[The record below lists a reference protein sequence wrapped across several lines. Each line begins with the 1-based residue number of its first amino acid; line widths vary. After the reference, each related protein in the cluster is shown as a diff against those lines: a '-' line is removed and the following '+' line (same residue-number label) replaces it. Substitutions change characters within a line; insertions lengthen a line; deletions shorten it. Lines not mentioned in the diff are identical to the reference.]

1 MKIGTDE
8 IHLLDYWRI
17 LLKRSHIAIT
27 VVVAIVGLTAVYSF
41 LVTPIYQGSTQILVD
56 LERNATMN
64 FAEGGAAVI
73 QMRDT
78 TDYFRTQKEI
88 LASRAFADR
97 VVRKAQLDKN
107 PYFIEKKERLNNN
120 LLKSISEGV
129 KGVIASIFPP
139 KVAATDELVD
149 LKVEQE
155 LDPDLTDMVLEDVSM
170 ETGKQGNIMLLH
182 YKSDDP
188 VIASFMANAV
198 ANAYIEHNLDI
209 RVRPYRDA
217 VDWLTARII
226 ELRGKV
232 EVSEKALQ
240 QYKEGKGI
248 VSFEAKENVI
258 TQKLGEL
265 VTQMVS
271 VQGKRAEAEVR
282 YNQIKSVIDNPEMLS
297 TVPDI
302 MNNLVIQ
309 GQRNEELKLKKMV
322 SELSEKFGQKHP
334 QMIKAKSELESV
346 RKGII
351 DEARKMLNAAKI
363 EFEISRSR
371 EMSLE
376 KEVEAQKREVLT
388 LSQKAIDFN
397 VLAGESASNKQF
409 YEILLKKLQ
418 EASLSSGINVSSV
431 QIIDPAVVPKYPL
444 TPKRG
449 RNLLIALFAGIFS
462 GVLAAMFVEYMDD
475 TIKGPDDV
483 ERLLNIPFLGMVP
496 SSKKEEGPIYVRP
509 DAKSSIAEAY
519 RGIRTGI
526 LLSSADVTPRVILV
540 TSTTPSEGKT
550 TTAANLAVSMAL
562 MGEKVLLID
571 IDMRRHNVHELFKLD
586 NTVGISDMIVNH
598 GVIPEAIKQVEG
610 VPGLSVITGGTAAP
624 NPAELL
630 ASAHLAAIVSG
641 FRNQYDRI
649 IIDSPPLVIFSD
661 ALILSRI
668 VDGVMLVVWAGTTG
682 RELVSKS
689 VQGLLNVNAKM
700 LGVVINKFIVL
711 NKRGSRYSAYS
722 YYHYYDSYYNR
733 KSNKKTSFLSG
744 WFGR

>member
-17 LLKRSHIAIT
+17 LQKRSHIMIT
-27 VVVAIVGLTAVYSF
+27 IFLVAIGLTAIYSF

-64 FAEGGAAVI
+64 FAEGGAALI
-73 QMRDT
+73 QMKDT
-78 TDYFRTQKEI
+78 SEYFKTQNEI

-97 VVRKAQLDKN
+97 VVRKAQLNKN
-107 PYFIEKKERLNNN
+107 LYYIEMKKRLNNN
-120 LLKSISEGV
+120 IFTSITNFV
-129 KGVIASIFPP
+129 KGAISSIFPL
-139 KVAATDELVD
+139 KVTPVDGLVD
-149 LKVEQE
+149 PKIELE
-155 LDPDLTDMVLEDVSM
+155 LDPDLTDIVLEDISM
-170 ETGKQGNIMLLH
+170 ETGKQGNIMKLQ
-182 YKSDDP
+182 YKSEDP
-188 VIASFMANAV
+188 VIAAVMANVV
-198 ANAYIEHNLDI
+198 ASAYIEHNLDI

-217 VDWLTARII
+217 VEWLTARIV

-232 EVSEKALQ
+232 EFSEKALQ
-240 QYKEGKGI
+240 HYKEGKGI
-248 VSFEAKENVI
+248 VSFESKENVI

-265 VTQMVS
+265 VTQMVT
-271 VQGKRAEAEVR
+271 VQGKRAESEVR
-282 YNQIKSVIDNPEMLS
+282 YNQIKSVINNPEMLS

-309 GQRNEELKLKKMV
+309 GQRNEELRLKKQI
-322 SELSEKFGQKHP
+322 SEMSDKYGQKHP
-334 QMIKAKSELESV
+334 QMIKARNELESV
-346 RKGII
+346 RESILG
-351 DEARKMLNAAKI
+351 EARKMLNAAKM
-363 EFEISRSR
+363 EYEISRSR

-431 QIIDPAVVPKYPL
+431 QIIDAAVVPKYPL
-444 TPKRG
+444 KPKKG
-449 RNLLIALFAGIFS
+449 LNLLIAFLVGTFGGI
-462 GVLAAMFVEYMDD
+462 LAAMFVEYMDD

-483 ERLLNIPFLGMVP
+483 DRFLKVPFLGMVP
-496 SSKKEEGPIYVRP
+496 SSKREEGPIYVRA

-519 RGIRTGI
+519 RGLRTGI
-526 LLSSADVTPRVILV
+526 LLSSADVQPRVILV

-571 IDMRRHNVHELFKLD
+571 IDMRRHNVHELFSLD
-586 NTVGISDMIVNH
+586 NTQGISDMIINH
-598 GVIPEAIKQVEG
+598 GVIPEAIKG
-610 VPGLSVITGGTAAP
+610 VTGIPGLHVITGGTAAP

-630 ASAHLAAIVSG
+630 ASAHLATIISG
-641 FRNQYDRI
+641 LRNQYDRI

-682 RELVSKS
+682 RELVDKS
-689 VQGLLNVNAKM
+689 IQGLINVNAKL
-700 LGVVINKFIVL
+700 LGVVVNKFIVSG
-711 NKRGSRYSAYS
+711 KPGSRYSSYS

-733 KSNKKTSFLSG
+733 KSEKKISFFSG
-744 WFGR
+744 WFSR

>member
-27 VVVAIVGLTAVYSF
+27 VLLVVVGLTAVYSF
-41 LVTPIYQGSTQILVD
+41 LLTPVYQGSTQILVD

-64 FAEGGAAVI
+64 FAEGGAALI
-73 QMRDT
+73 QMKDT
-78 TDYFRTQKEI
+78 TDYFKTQKEI

-107 PYFIEKKERLNNN
+107 PYYIEKKKRRNSSLVKTA
-120 LLKSISEGV
+120 LTAV
-129 KGVIASIFPP
+129 KGAIAGIFPP
-139 KVAATDELVD
+139 KVAPIDGLVD
-149 LKVEQE
+149 PRIELE
-155 LDPDLTDMVLEDVSM
+155 LDPDLTDIILDEISM
-170 ETGKQGNIMLLH
+170 ETGRQGNIMRLQ
-182 YKSDDP
+182 YQSDDP
-188 VIASFMANAV
+188 LVAAVMANAV

-217 VDWLTARII
+217 VEWLTARIV

-232 EVSEKALQ
+232 ELSEKALQ

-248 VSFEAKENVI
+248 VSFESKENVI

-265 VTQMVS
+265 VTQMVNMQS
-271 VQGKRAEAEVR
+271 KRAEAEVR
-282 YNQIKSVIDNPEMLS
+282 YNQIKSVINSPELLS

-309 GQRNEELKLKKMV
+309 GQRNEELSLKKKI
-322 SELSEKFGQKHP
+322 SEMSEKFGQKHP
-334 QMIKAKSELESV
+334 QMIKAKTELESV
-346 RKGII
+346 RKSIV

-363 EFEISRSR
+363 EYEISRSR
-371 EMSLE
+371 EISLE
-376 KEVEAQKREVLT
+376 KEIEAQKHEVLT

-418 EASLSSGINVSSV
+418 EASLSSGINISSV
-431 QIIDPAVVPKYPL
+431 QIIDAAVVPKRPL
-444 TPKRG
+444 KPRKAF
-449 RNLLIALFAGIFS
+449 NLLVAFLVGS
-462 GVLAAMFVEYMDD
+462 VGGVLAAMFVEYMDD

-483 ERLLNIPFLGMVP
+483 ERFLKIPLLGMVP
-496 SSKKEEGPIYVRP
+496 SSKKEEGPIYVHA

-526 LLSSADVTPRVILV
+526 LLSSADAPPRVLLV

-562 MGEKVLLID
+562 MGEKVLLMD
-571 IDMRRHNVHELFKLD
+571 LDMRRHNVHELFTLD
-586 NTVGISDMIVNH
+586 NTVGISDMIINH
-598 GVIPEAIKQVEG
+598 GVIPAAIKQVPG
-610 VPGLSVITGGTAAP
+610 VPGLSVITGGTVAP

-630 ASAHLAAIVSG
+630 ASAHLATIISG
-641 FRNQYDRI
+641 LRKQYDRI

-661 ALILSRI
+661 SLILSRL
-668 VDGVMLVVWAGTTG
+668 VDGAILVVWAGTTG
-682 RELVSKS
+682 RALVDNSIQS
-689 VQGLLNVNAKM
+689 MVNVNAKM
-700 LGVVINKFIVL
+700 LGVVINKFVVSS
-711 NKRGSRYSAYS
+711 KRGSMYGS
-722 YYHYYDSYYNR
+722 YNYNHYYDSYYNR
-733 KSNKKTSFLSG
+733 KSEKKNSFLSG